1 VRTRTLHPNAAQ
13 AATTLPPM
21 IDRRELG
28 AIFLGGALGALLR
41 AGLAEALP
49 TEGAEWPWA
58 TFLVNV
64 AGTALLGYWFTTL
77 PHTSYRR
84 PLLTTGFCG
93 ALTTFS
99 TVQLELVEMIDA
111 GRPAPA
117 VLYLAVSVAAG
128 LAGAQMASAA
138 ARRAG
143 AA

>member
-1 VRTRTLHPNAAQ
+1 
-13 AATTLPPM
+13 M

-28 AIFLGGALGALLR
+28 AIFAGGALGALLR

-49 TEGAEWPWA
+49 PTAGEWPWA
-58 TFLVNV
+58 TFLVNIV
-64 AGTALLGYWFTTL
+64 GAALLGYWFTTL
-77 PHTSYRR
+77 PHMSYRR

-111 GRPAPA
+111 GRLPLAA
-117 VLYLAVSVAAG
+117 LYLAASVAAG
-128 LAGAQMASAA
+128 LAGVQAATAA

>member
-1 VRTRTLHPNAAQ
+1 MV
-13 AATTLPPM
+13 
-21 IDRRELG
+21 DRRELG

-41 AGLAEALP
+41 AGLGKVLP
-49 TEGAEWPWA
+49 AGGAEWPWA

-64 AGTALLGYWFTTL
+64 VGAALLGYWYTTL
-77 PHTSYRR
+77 AHASYRR

-111 GRPAPA
+111 GRAGLA
-117 VLYLAVSVAAG
+117 VLYLGVSLAAG
-128 LAGAQMASAA
+128 LAGVQAA
-138 ARRAG
+138 TALGRREG

>member
-1 VRTRTLHPNAAQ
+1 V
-13 AATTLPPM
+13 

-28 AIFLGGALGALLR
+28 AIFVGGALGALLR
-41 AGLAEALP
+41 AGLTEALP
-49 TEGAEWPWA
+49 PTAGEWPWA
-58 TFLVNV
+58 TFLVNIV
-64 AGTALLGYWFTTL
+64 GAALLGYWFTTL

-111 GRPAPA
+111 GRPALA
-117 VLYLAVSVAAG
+117 VVYLAASVTAG
-128 LAGAQMASAA
+128 LAGVRLATAA
-138 ARRAG
+138 ARRER